1 MKEWQQRKFGELYK
15 VPSRNGLSK
24 PIVGFAEV
32 AIK

>member
-24 PIVGFAEV
+24 PSITV
-32 AIK
+32 IN